1 MNLEWKKIRGSIR
14 PSETDFT
21 SSSYFVYLR
30 RNIQEVE
37 KNLDEM
43 MGKVPEGEGYSST
56 EFEYEEAKISKS
68 DYPHFLDI
76 QMIMQNVSDQELKFQ
91 EELIERDERLESIAQ
106 SLSELELT
114 VMENNL

>member
-1 MNLEWKKIRGSIR
+1 MSLEWKKIRGSIR
-14 PSETDFT
+14 PSETDST

-37 KNLDEM
+37 KSLDEM
-43 MGKVPEGEGYSST
+43 MGEVPEGYSST

-68 DYPHFLDI
+68 EYPHFLDI
-76 QMIMQNVSDQELKFQ
+76 QNIMQNVSDQELEFQ
-91 EELIERDERLESIAQ
+91 EELMERDERLESIAQ

-114 VMENNL
+114 VMENSL